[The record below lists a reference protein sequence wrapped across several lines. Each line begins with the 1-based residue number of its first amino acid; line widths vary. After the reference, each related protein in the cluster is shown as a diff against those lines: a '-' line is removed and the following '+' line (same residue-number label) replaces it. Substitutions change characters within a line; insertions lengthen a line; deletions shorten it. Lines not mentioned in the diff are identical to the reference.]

1 MTKKFNSI
9 KKIIVLA
16 APLAFFGCY
25 PSHAVNQQFTQN
37 QKTQKETVKI
47 LQKLTQ
53 YAIDESFLINQC
65 IDNIKNQELK
75 DKLLSIKSACED
87 NIQKLSTLGIKYG
100 GEAVEYSEDFKGY
113 FMEGYAAMRG
123 AFTDQGALK
132 ALHTNLKLILKAFE
146 SPLNSSSLPKEVKET
161 IQKAYEDNKEAL
173 HYIDSQI

>member
-1 MTKKFNSI
+1 MSKFNSI
-9 KKIIVLA
+9 KKIILLA

-65 IDNIKNQELK
+65 IDNVRSQELK

-87 NIQKLSTLGIKYG
+87 NRR
-100 GEAVEYSEDFKGY
+100 
-113 FMEGYAAMRG
+113 AA
-123 AFTDQGALK
+123 
-132 ALHTNLKLILKAFE
+132 
-146 SPLNSSSLPKEVKET
+146 
-161 IQKAYEDNKEAL
+161 
-173 HYIDSQI
+173 